1 MLVSI
6 ILLLVFMF
14 VSFLIYGIYL
24 TVTNS
29 KRELAQRMKTY
40 TAKAGELDK
49 SMNAIE
55 RLKNFDWKASFQEAS
70 KIFAAKEF
78 TKKVEIELMRAD
90 IPLRGEEFVMINFLI
105 MIALGMLLLLLTRN
119 AILGWLGVVVGFI
132 LPRIIVKRIKLKR
145 VQKFNSQIGDSLVVM
160 SNSLRAGFSFLQAM
174 ELVSREMPAP
184 ISVEFARTL
193 REMNLGTPT
202 EEALVGLTNR
212 IESEDLD
219 LVLTAV
225 LIQRQVGGNLAE
237 VLDGISHTIR
247 ERIRIKG
254 EIRTLTAQGRISG
267 MIVGALPLAIG
278 LVLSVINPKYIGA
291 LFINPIGWAML
302 TVGIISM
309 VIGIALI
316 KKIVD
321 IKV

>member
-1 MLVSI
+1 MLVSV
-6 ILLLVFMF
+6 ILILVFLF
-14 VSFLIYGIYL
+14 VSLLIYGVYL
-24 TVTNS
+24 TATNS

-40 TAKAGELDK
+40 TAKAGALDK
-49 SMNAIE
+49 PMNALG
-55 RLKNFDWKASFQEAS
+55 RLKNFDWKGLFQEAS
-70 KIFAAKEF
+70 QIFAAREF
-78 TKKVEIELMRAD
+78 TRKVEAELLKAD

-105 MIALGMLLLLLTRN
+105 MTGLGGLMIAITRN
-119 AILGWLGVVVGFI
+119 AIIGWVGVVIGFI
-132 LPRIIVKRIKLKR
+132 VPQFVVKRIKLKR

-184 ISVEFARTL
+184 ISVEFGRTL

-202 EEALVGLTNR
+202 EEALVGLTKR

-219 LVLTAV
+219 LVITAV

-278 LVLSVINPKYIGA
+278 LVLSVINPKYIGT
-291 LFINPIGWAML
+291 LFVNPIGWVMM
-302 TVGIISM
+302 TVGVISM
-309 VIGIALI
+309 TIGIALI